1 LFGAARAAAMVMLQ
15 GAVVRP
21 PVSAFASPSAASDS
35 ALCSQSA
42 YAKKHFDS
50 GSAKPLWHL
59 MQGVFVLAFGLEAR
73 RALLALG

>member
-1 LFGAARAAAMVMLQ
+1 LLLQAARA
-15 GAVVRP
+15 
-21 PVSAFASPSAASDS
+21 DS